1 VEAGTM
7 SLIIKICGL
16 STPDTL
22 DAALQAG
29 ADMVGFVRF
38 EKSPRHV
45 SLDALKGLA
54 DQVGSIAAKVL
65 LTVDA
70 DDDALEAAVAA
81 LKPDALQLHG
91 RETPERVR
99 ALQKRFRMPVIK
111 AIGVG
116 ASAQDIAAAKAF
128 EGVAD
133 LILFDAAPGRDG
145 ADLPGGTGKAFDW
158 SVLQALDIETPWLLA
173 GGLTPD
179 NVAEAVKTTAA
190 AGVDVSSGVESA
202 PGVKDPGKIAA
213 FVAKARAAA
222 KLGA

>member
-1 VEAGTM
+1 M

-70 DDDALEAAVAA
+70 DDGALEAAVAA

-116 ASAQDIAAAKAF
+116 ASAQDIATAKAF